1 MIKTVFKREI
11 VDILRD
17 KKTIFMTIIIPL
29 ILYPTMMFGMMV
41 IMQNVNTTMQAK
53 ELTIAFSNPPSTQIL
68 NKIEQIEDEGGKLNI
83 IEVSDYEKAIENE
96 EISAYI
102 DITTEDEKPS
112 YKVYINSSIDD
123 NNEASKRIKE
133 VILLYKEDLVNSN
146 IEELGVDKED
156 LLEPISYEVVDVAE
170 KEQVAGYFLGT
181 ILPFMLITGILTG
194 ATYPAIDT
202 MAGEKE
208 RGTLETLLTLPITNL
223 ELVMGKYIAVA
234 LITVS
239 NAILSIISILLSI
252 GLMFMTTMES
262 VKLVSEDTVGNFDI
276 SRMIVPGITTLV
288 CVIIFSMIIAAVC
301 MCACSVVKSIKEAQ
315 NATTPIMLVGML
327 LSYTSMIPTIE
338 LDLTTANIP
347 VVNVVL
353 LIKSVLT
360 FNYDISLMTMVLL
373 SNTIFMMLS
382 IWVLSKLFNSEEVL
396 FGSVKGFS
404 FLESRNNLQ
413 KGTMPSVSDGILMY
427 CICVLI
433 LLYISSYTTVKFG
446 VVGTVIHQSLFLILP
461 LALSI
466 YVKSDLKKV
475 YSIKIPKVTHILA
488 SLLMWV
494 GLFIIMLI
502 VGNIIMSLLP
512 AQQESMGQ
520 LEEML
525 KIPDNI
531 FLNILI
537 VAAVPAICEEFL
549 FRGFIFSSIRGKT
562 DKDRNNNKRVRNAII
577 ISGIMFGIMHMDLT
591 KLITTSIL
599 GIGIAYVVYKTGSI
613 FTGILIHFINNAVA
627 VIIMN
632 YPDHR
637 VIKSLENMLVD
648 SNNNLDIMNLVMII
662 VVGIISMII
671 GYMLLKGSRKESS
684 EDTGAKI

>member
-276 SRMIVPGITTLV
+276 SRMIVPGIITLV